1 MKTKQ
6 EQKNEAYKAYEAIER
21 QAWKS
26 YQVIAEPALEA
37 YQAIREPAWKSY
49 QAKLKEID
57 KQEEDIIESNG
68 R

>member
-6 EQKNEAYKAYEAIER
+6 QQKDEAQKAYKAIEG
-21 QAWKS
+21 
-26 YQVIAEPALEA
+26 
-37 YQAIREPAWKSY
+37 PAWKSY

-68 R
+68 KRYKLIED